1 MARTGCA
8 FVAVTCPCTPA
19 RTHRDRQVLP
29 AYGLQDLPIKNQNP
43 RVGSN
48 PNTMCLPVTLGEN
61 LGGGHFYLA
70 QTRTFLL
77 CVDRNFPSQSN
88 PLHRP
93 HVHCELPSPAACTD
107 VREAEEIERGWL
119 LPLPL
124 RMFLRVSPKVHQ
136 PGLFRVE
143 RQTVFCKPFR

>member
-29 AYGLQDLPIKNQNP
+29 AYGPQDLPIKNQNP

-77 CVDRNFPSQSN
+77 CVDTNLPRMSLQNENVRFVQSRN
-88 PLHRP
+88 
-93 HVHCELPSPAACTD
+93 
-107 VREAEEIERGWL
+107 VRFHGWATEER
-119 LPLPL
+119 
-124 RMFLRVSPKVHQ
+124 K
-136 PGLFRVE
+136 
-143 RQTVFCKPFR
+143 

>member
-19 RTHRDRQVLP
+19 RTHRDQQVLP

-77 CVDRNFPSQSN
+77 CVDTNFPSLRSGSISAPQLPTLFVN
-88 PLHRP
+88 FL
-93 HVHCELPSPAACTD
+93 VHIT
-107 VREAEEIERGWL
+107 
-119 LPLPL
+119 
-124 RMFLRVSPKVHQ
+124 
-136 PGLFRVE
+136 
-143 RQTVFCKPFR
+143 